1 MILDKP
7 LSDITEEDLNF
18 LVSEKI
24 SEGKNIDYKL
34 ELYSNSPKDK
44 KEFLADITSFAN
56 SAGGYLLIG
65 VEEKKG
71 IPIKISGLKD
81 IDTDHENQ
89 WMENLIRTSIEP
101 RIANIQIQ
109 PIYLKN
115 KNIVLIIKIP
125 KSWSGP
131 HVVKHEK
138 HWRFYSRNSVGKYP
152 LDVAEVRT
160 SFNLSESIIERVQ
173 SFRHYRLNK
182 IIANEL
188 PRKLCGN
195 TIFVLHLIPFDSFD
209 PMQNINLLQIMPR
222 DINLRPISSSSY
234 DDKFNFHGFLTFDK
248 CHAEPECSNS
258 YTQLFKNGC
267 IEALSA
273 TFPKTETDKLLTITS
288 FEDTI
293 IDHVDIYL
301 RALQKLS
308 VNPPMFIM
316 LSMFGYNNFQVY
328 YSHRSSIQFHYHKL
342 DEDNLIFDPIILN
355 SFGDI
360 ISSLLKPIFD
370 SLWNAFGVPYSLN
383 YNEDGNRIE

>member
-7 LSDITEEDLNF
+7 LSEITEEELNF

-115 KNIVLIIKIP
+115 KNIVLVIKIP

-160 SFNLSESIIERVQ
+160 AFNLSESFIDRVQ
-173 SFRHYRLNK
+173 SFRHDRLNK

-188 PRKLCGN
+188 PRKLFGDS
-195 TIFVLHLIPFDSFD
+195 IVVLHLIPFDSFD
-209 PMQNINLLQIMPR
+209 PMQSINLLQINRR
-222 DINLRPISSSSY
+222 DINLRPLLSSSY
-234 DDKFNFHGFLTFDK
+234 DHRFNFHGFLAFDK
-248 CHAEPECSNS
+248 NHTNPEYSNS

-267 IEALSA
+267 IEASS
-273 TFPKTETDKLLTITS
+273 TRFYINETHKLLTITS

-293 IDHVDIYL
+293 IQYVDIYVQL
-301 RALQKLS
+301 LQKLS

-316 LSMFGYNNFQVY
+316 LTMFGFKNFQVY
-328 YSHRSSIQFHYHKL
+328 YDRKNSIRFNYYEL
-342 DEDNLIFDPIILN
+342 DEDNLIFEPIILN
-355 SFGDI
+355 SFGDD
-360 ISSLLKPIFD
+360 ISNLLKPIFD

-383 YNEDGNRIE
+383 YNEEGNRIE